1 MSNPIR
7 PIVRAAFRC
16 DALVYQFTELDVEDG
31 LIQATD
37 YDGIVA
43 EVNAHYVDDAIVRE
57 AENRLD
63 ICDDPYNQRDP
74 DYIREARQLRA
85 FLKKWG
91 AQRLLATSQQDELR
105 MMIYELGG

>member
-1 MSNPIR
+1 MANTKLR
-7 PIVRAAFRC
+7 PIVRAAFKC

-43 EVNAHYVDDAIVRE
+43 EVNEHYVDDAIIRE

-63 ICDDPYNQRDP
+63 VCDDPYNQLDP
-74 DYIREARQLRA
+74 DNKREARQLRA
-85 FLKKWG
+85 FLKRFKK
-91 AQRLLATSQQDELR
+91 AAA
-105 MMIYELGG
+105 